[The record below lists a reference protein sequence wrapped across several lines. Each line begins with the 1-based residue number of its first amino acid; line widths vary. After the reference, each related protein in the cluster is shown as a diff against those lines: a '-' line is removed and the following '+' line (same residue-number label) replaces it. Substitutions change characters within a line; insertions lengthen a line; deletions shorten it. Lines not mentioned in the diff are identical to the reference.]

1 VWQFNA
7 IGGEAPREGFLKMK
21 VELGGQ
27 GTQQAR
33 WRKPPDPNCPPWL
46 VGWPT
51 SLSSLT
57 KSLHRRR
64 QEEEEIRTSPVTW
77 KKN

>member
-1 VWQFNA
+1 M
-7 IGGEAPREGFLKMK
+7 IGGEAQREGFTKVK
-21 VELGGQ
+21 VEFGGERA
-27 GTQQAR
+27 QQAG

-57 KSLHRRR
+57 KSLHRRH
-64 QEEEEIRTSPVTW
+64 QEGEEIRTSLVNW